1 MVTTGPST
9 GIDVF
14 APGRQDIF
22 LENLNPVFRSADI
35 CVALSTTF
43 LIFSMLLRRFIFFN
57 RKYFACSKSIIIFLP
72 TVHSSANLKNLLTL
86 QEHTFI
92 IRLEN
97 GEVVYDEVDP
107 YKQIYYISIEIY

>member
-1 MVTTGPST
+1 MVTTGPNT

-43 LIFSMLLRRFIFFN
+43 LYSLYLAYDIHFSA
-57 RKYFACSKSIIIFLP
+57 RKYFACSKSIGDL
-72 TVHSSANLKNLLTL
+72 
-86 QEHTFI
+86 
-92 IRLEN
+92 
-97 GEVVYDEVDP
+97 
-107 YKQIYYISIEIY
+107 

>member
-1 MVTTGPST
+1 MVTTGPNT

-43 LIFSMLLRRFIFFN
+43 LIFSMLLSTSI
-57 RKYFACSKSIIIFLP
+57 RKYGNVL
-72 TVHSSANLKNLLTL
+72 
-86 QEHTFI
+86 
-92 IRLEN
+92 
-97 GEVVYDEVDP
+97 
-107 YKQIYYISIEIY
+107 